1 MLPLTTLAALLLAV
15 TVVHGEPYIAL
26 REGLR
31 CATCHVNHTG
41 GGMRNGY
48 GALFSQTEILPLL
61 EEMSEEALDFSADL
75 GPSLTLG
82 SDFILANELVQSVD
96 DQDSQNTFRVDSGNL
111 YLHARLI
118 PGRLS
123 LYVDE
128 TVAPGSASN
137 REAFVLLEGIGDSG
151 YLKAGR
157 LLLPY
162 GIRMWDDAAFVR
174 QATGFNYD
182 NQDLG
187 LEVGL
192 EPGPFSVAVALS
204 NGSQGAAD
212 DNKAKQVSV
221 VGSYWSRL
229 VVVGASAAYN
239 DARGIERMVV
249 GPFASLR
256 TGPLTWTGE
265 VDRISDS
272 GGIDNDQ
279 VVGFASLDF
288 WYRQAVNVR
297 LAFDYHDPFDGVD
310 EDERSRV
317 SLGFDAFLTP
327 FLSASAYY
335 RSADSVPQDMAGNAD
350 RLTVSLH
357 SFF

>member
-1 MLPLTTLAALLLAV
+1 
-15 TVVHGEPYIAL
+15 
-26 REGLR
+26 
-31 CATCHVNHTG
+31 
-41 GGMRNGY
+41 
-48 GALFSQTEILPLL
+48 
-61 EEMSEEALDFSADL
+61 
-75 GPSLTLG
+75 
-82 SDFILANELVQSVD
+82 
-96 DQDSQNTFRVDSGNL
+96 
-111 YLHARLI
+111 
-118 PGRLS
+118 
-123 LYVDE
+123 
-128 TVAPGSASN
+128 
-137 REAFVLLEGIGDSG
+137 
-151 YLKAGR
+151 
-157 LLLPY
+157 
-162 GIRMWDDAAFVR
+162 
-174 QATGFNYD
+174 
-182 NQDLG
+182 
-187 LEVGL
+187 
-192 EPGPFSVAVALS
+192 
-204 NGSQGAAD
+204 
-212 DNKAKQVSV
+212 
-221 VGSYWSRL
+221 
-229 VVVGASAAYN
+229 
-239 DARGIERMVV
+239 MVV